1 MTDTLTTTA
10 PYELRPSTIDAA
22 RRHVT
27 QRALRESWTEAD
39 LDDMLAMLGLDEP
52 AVDEVEATPEP
63 APEPEPA
70 PQPEPCDPWFEMLD
84 VLDETGAQRHYI
96 DRWIEA
102 GHIAYTALRQPS
114 GAVVPARLGV
124 NNSGNRRLWTR
135 GDIARAC
142 RMWHLFETWRKPRE
156 WSITTADCAAIAR
169 MGHLQDLDPVLART
183 VQWDRIAT
191 AARDA
196 ALAEPDLPIR
206 REALGELATRA
217 ANIATELGGAH
228 SDITPERS

>member
-1 MTDTLTTTA
+1 MTDTLSVDA
-10 PYELRPSTIDAA
+10 PYQLYQSTIDAA
-22 RRHVT
+22 RRHIWR
-27 QRALRESWTEAD
+27 RASAEAWTDQA
-39 LDDMLAMLGLDEP
+39 LDDMLAMLGLDEAP
-52 AVDEVEATPEP
+52 APEVVAPEPEPVVEP
-63 APEPEPA
+63 APEPEPY
-70 PQPEPCDPWFEMLD
+70 DPWFTMPD

-96 DRWIEA
+96 DRWIES
-102 GHIAYTALRQPS
+102 GHIAYTALRQPA
-114 GAVVPARLGV
+114 GTVVPARLGV

-142 RMWHLFETWRKPRE
+142 RMQHLFATWRKARE

-169 MGHLQDLDPVLART
+169 MGHLQDIDPVLART

-206 REALGELATRA
+206 REALGELAVRA
-217 ANIATELGGAH
+217 ANIAIELGGAH
-228 SDITPERS
+228 VDTTPERP

>member
-1 MTDTLTTTA
+1 M
-10 PYELRPSTIDAA
+10 YKRQ
-22 RRHVT
+22 V
-27 QRALRESWTEAD
+27 
-39 LDDMLAMLGLDEP
+39 
-52 AVDEVEATPEP
+52 VEP
-63 APEPEPA
+63 APEPEPY
-70 PQPEPCDPWFEMLD
+70 DPWFTMPD

-96 DRWIEA
+96 DRWIES
-102 GHIAYTALRQPS
+102 GHIAYTALRQPA
-114 GAVVPARLGV
+114 GTVVPARLGV

-142 RMWHLFETWRKPRE
+142 RMQHLFVTWRKRRE

-169 MGHLQDLDPVLART
+169 MGHLQDIDPVLART

-206 REALGELATRA
+206 REALGELAVRA
-217 ANIATELGGAH
+217 ANIAIELGGAH
-228 SDITPERS
+228 VDTTPERP